1 MQSIRGAANSIT
13 RLMAESFDI
22 AQVTPYPWGAPRE
35 VNEYVESLSEGL
47 AKRGHSVLVIAASES
62 RAQVRESRR
71 LIRAAASRPA
81 VLFAPGEVRV
91 LAPMQTIATPARRG
105 GRVSLPLDASRAID
119 TLLERAPL
127 DIVHVHEPFAPS
139 ASAAALR
146 HSRALNVGSFHS
158 PTERVLSTQV
168 ARRFTELFFGRLDAR
183 LATFEMT
190 RGLISSF
197 FPGEYD
203 IVPPGVDLDRF
214 RPGARERDGVHIAFV
229 ATEERSA
236 LRLFLR
242 ALRRVPLERSW
253 RATVWSPGP
262 ADAPARL
269 AGVLRDRVR
278 LSGPRQESLESLLA
292 RADVLC
298 ATSAGIAPAAMLV
311 QKGIAA
317 GAVPLA
323 SRIPVYE
330 EMLGDGDRGLLFEVG
345 DADVLGE
352 QLVRLVSDPR
362 LREELRRRCERHR
375 SQLGWDGVIDSVENV
390 YRRVTGRRHP
400 AEGKASVRKRLANRD
415 FIFCDLHMHTDHSPD
430 CATPVDVLLETAKRR
445 GLGAIAITDHNE
457 ISGAHE
463 ARARADGIKVIVSE
477 EVKTAHE
484 GEVIGLFI
492 EEKIPRGMSLEETL
506 DAIHAQGGLAYVPHP
521 FDRLHS
527 VPDYEHLLRVVE
539 DIDILEVFNARVIAR
554 GFNEEAQ
561 RFADKY
567 RVVAGAGSDSHVTQ
581 GLGTVKIRMRDFDGA
596 EEFLESLRDADIL
609 HKRKSLIYLQS
620 LKFLQTN
627 VRPKNRPAARK

>member
-1 MQSIRGAANSIT
+1 VSSNGSRPDWPLA
-13 RLMAESFDI
+13 I
-22 AQVTPYPWGAPRE
+22 AQVTPYPWGARRE
-35 VNEYVESLSEGL
+35 VNEYVAHLSTGL
-47 AKRGHSVLVIAASES
+47 AERGHSVLVLAPSAS
-62 RAQVRESRR
+62 RAEVRESRR
-71 LIRAAASRPA
+71 LVRAASSDPASL
-81 VLFAPGEVRV
+81 VAPGEVRV
-91 LAPMQTIATPARRG
+91 LAPMQTIAAPARRG
-105 GRVSLPLDASRAID
+105 GRVSLPLDASRMID
-119 TLLERAPL
+119 TVLERAPL

-168 ARRFTELFFGRLDAR
+168 ARRFIELFFGRLDAR
-183 LATFEMT
+183 LATFEVT
-190 RGLISSF
+190 RGLIASF

-203 IVPPGVDLDRF
+203 VVPPGVDLDRI
-214 RPGARERDGVHIAFV
+214 RAGARERDGVHIVFV
-229 ATEERSA
+229 AEEERAA

-242 ALRRVPLERSW
+242 GLRRVPLELPW
-253 RATVWSPGP
+253 RATIWSPGP

-269 AGVLRDRVR
+269 AGALRDRVR
-278 LSGPRQESLESLLA
+278 LSSPRRESLESLLA

-298 ATSAGIAPAAMLV
+298 ATSAGVAPAAMLL

-323 SRIPVYE
+323 SRLPVYE
-330 EMLGDGDRGLLFEVG
+330 EMLAEGDYGLLFEAG
-345 DADVLGE
+345 DAETLAA
-352 QLVRLVSDPR
+352 QLTRLVSEPA
-362 LREELRRRCERHR
+362 LREQLRGRCEAHR
-375 SQLGWDGVIDSVENV
+375 SSLGWGQVLDTVEDV
-390 YRRVTGRRHP
+390 YRRVTARRHKSDGGP
-400 AEGKASVRKRLANRD
+400 ALRKRLSERG
-415 FIFCDLHMHTDHSPD
+415 FIFTDLHMHTDHSPD
-430 CATPVDVLLETAKRR
+430 CATPVDVLLDTAKRR

-457 ISGAHE
+457 ISGALE
-463 ARARADGIKVIVSE
+463 AEARADGIKVIVSE

-492 EEKIPRGMSLEETL
+492 REKIPRGMSLRETIE
-506 DAIHAQGGLAYVPHP
+506 AIHAQGGLAYVPHP

-527 VPDYEHLLRVVE
+527 VPDYEHLLKVVE
-539 DIDILEVFNARVIAR
+539 DIDILEVFNARVAVR

-567 RVVAGAGSDSHVTQ
+567 RVVAGAGSDSHVAQ
-581 GLGTVKIRMRDFDGA
+581 GLGTVKIRMRDFDGP

-627 VRPKNRPAARK
+627 MRPRTRPAAKR

>member
-1 MQSIRGAANSIT
+1 MNGPRPDWPLA
-13 RLMAESFDI
+13 I
-22 AQVTPYPWGAPRE
+22 AQVTPYPWGAQRE
-35 VNEYVESLSEGL
+35 VNEYVGSLSEGL
-47 AKRGHSVLVIAASES
+47 AQRGHSVLVIAASGS
-62 RAQVRESRR
+62 RTQVRESRR
-71 LIRAAASRPA
+71 LIRAATTRPGS
-81 VLFAPGEVRV
+81 LFAPGEVRV

-105 GRVSLPLDASRAID
+105 GRVSLPLDASDAID
-119 TLLERAPL
+119 TLLARAPL

-168 ARRFTELFFGRLDAR
+168 ARRFIELFFGRLDAR
-183 LATFEMT
+183 LATYDVT

-197 FPGEYD
+197 FPGDYD
-203 IVPPGVDLDRF
+203 VVPPGVDLERF
-214 RPGARERDGVHIAFV
+214 APGARERDGVHIAFV
-229 ATEERSA
+229 ATEERAA

-242 ALRRVPLERSW
+242 ALRHVPVERPW
-253 RATVWSPGP
+253 RATVWSPRS

-278 LSGPRQESLESLLA
+278 LSGPGQEALESLLS

-298 ATSAGIAPAAMLV
+298 TTSSGVAPTAMLV
-311 QKGIAA
+311 QKAIAA

-330 EMLGDGDRGLLFEVG
+330 EMLADGDRGLLFEAG
-345 DADVLGE
+345 DAAVLTE
-352 QLVRLVSDPR
+352 QLVRLVSDSR
-362 LREELRRRCERHR
+362 LREELRGRCERHR
-375 SQLGWDGVIDSVENV
+375 SQLGWDRVLDTVEDV
-390 YRRVTGRRHP
+390 YRRVIARRHP
-400 AEGKASVRKRLANRD
+400 VAGKPAVRRRLENRD

-430 CATPVDVLLETAKRR
+430 CATPVDLLLDTAKRR

-457 ISGAHE
+457 ISGALE
-463 ARARADGIKVIVSE
+463 ARQRADGIKVIVSE

-492 EEKIPRGMSLEETL
+492 EEKIPRGMSLSETI

-521 FDRLHS
+521 FDRMHS
-527 VPDYEHLLRVVE
+527 VPDYEHLLKVVE
-539 DIDILEVFNARVIAR
+539 DIDILEVFNARIIAR

-567 RVVAGAGSDSHVTQ
+567 RIVAGAGSDSHVAQ
-581 GLGTVKIRMRDFDGA
+581 GLGTVKIRMRDFDGP
-596 EEFLESLRDADIL
+596 EEFLESLRAADIL

-627 VRPKNRPAARK
+627 VRPRGRPAARR

>member
-1 MQSIRGAANSIT
+1 MSTIDASRPDWPLSIAH
-13 RLMAESFDI
+13 
-22 AQVTPYPWGAPRE
+22 VTPYPWGARRE
-35 VNEYVESLSEGL
+35 VNEYVERVAEGL
-47 AKRGHSVLVIAASES
+47 AARGHSVLVLAPSGS

-71 LIRAAASRPA
+71 VIRAASERPES
-81 VLFAPGEVRV
+81 LFTPGQARV
-91 LAPMQTIATPARRG
+91 LAPMQTIAAPARRG

-168 ARRFTELFFGRLDAR
+168 ARRFIELFFGRLDAR
-183 LATFEMT
+183 LATFEVT
-190 RGLISSF
+190 RGLISTF

-203 IVPPGVDLDRF
+203 VVPPGVDLDRF
-214 RPGARERDGVHIAFV
+214 RPGARERDGVHIVFV
-229 ATEERSA
+229 AEEERAA

-242 ALRRVPLERSW
+242 GLRRVPLELPW
-253 RATVWSPGP
+253 RATVWSPGN
-262 ADAPARL
+262 ADVPARL
-269 AGVLRDRVR
+269 AGALRDRVR
-278 LSGPRQESLESLLA
+278 LSGPRRESLESLLA

-298 ATSAGIAPAAMLV
+298 ATSAGVAPAAMLLG
-311 QKGIAA
+311 KGIAA

-330 EMLGDGDRGLLFEVG
+330 EMLAEGDYGLLFEEG
-345 DADVLGE
+345 DAETLAA
-352 QLVRLVSDPR
+352 QLTRLVSEPQ
-362 LREELRRRCERHR
+362 LREQLRARCEAHR
-375 SQLGWDGVIDSVENV
+375 ASLGWDRALDAVEAV
-390 YRRVTGRRHP
+390 YRRVVARRHP
-400 AEGKASVRKRLANRD
+400 AAGRPAVRKRLAGRE
-415 FIFCDLHMHTDHSPD
+415 FIFTDLHMHTDHSPD
-430 CATPVDVLLETAKRR
+430 CATPVDVLLDTAKRR

-457 ISGAHE
+457 ISGALE
-463 ARARADGIKVIVSE
+463 AEARADGIKVIVSE

-492 EEKIPRGMSLEETL
+492 REKIPRGMSLEETIA
-506 DAIHAQGGLAYVPHP
+506 AIHAQGGLAYVPHP
-521 FDRLHS
+521 FDRLHAI
-527 VPDYEHLLRVVE
+527 PDYEHLLKVVE
-539 DIDILEVFNARVIAR
+539 DIDILEVFNARVAVR

-567 RVVAGAGSDSHVTQ
+567 RVAAGAGSDSHVAQ
-581 GLGTVKIRMRDFDGA
+581 GLGTVKIRMRDFDGP

-627 VRPKNRPAARK
+627 VRPRARPAAPK

>member
-1 MQSIRGAANSIT
+1 MSPLDGSRPEWPLA
-13 RLMAESFDI
+13 I
-22 AQVTPYPWGAPRE
+22 AQVTPYPWGAHRE
-35 VNEYVESLSEGL
+35 VNEYVELLSHGL
-47 AKRGHSVLVIAASES
+47 AKRGHSVLVIAASGS

-71 LIRAAASRPA
+71 LIRAASSERPGS
-81 VLFAPGEVRV
+81 LFAPGEVRV

-168 ARRFTELFFGRLDAR
+168 ARRFIELFFGRLDAR
-183 LATFEMT
+183 LATFDVT
-190 RGLISSF
+190 RTLISNF
-197 FPGEYD
+197 FPGDYEV
-203 IVPPGVDLDRF
+203 VPPGVDLERF
-214 RPGARERDGVHIAFV
+214 SPGARERDGTHIVFV
-229 ATEERSA
+229 ATEERAA

-242 ALRRVPLERSW
+242 GLRRVPVERPW
-253 RATVWSPGP
+253 RATVWSPRS

-298 ATSAGIAPAAMLV
+298 AASTGVAPAAMLV
-311 QKGIAA
+311 RKGIAA

-323 SRIPVYE
+323 ARIPVYE
-330 EMLGDGDRGLLFEVG
+330 EALGDGDLGLLFEPG
-345 DADVLGE
+345 DAEVLTE
-352 QLVRLVSDPR
+352 QLTRLIADPS
-362 LREELRRRCERHR
+362 LRENLRRKCEQQRP
-375 SQLGWDGVIDSVENV
+375 QLGWDGIVDKVEDV
-390 YRRVTGRRHP
+390 YRRVTARRHP
-400 AEGKASVRKRLANRD
+400 ATGKPALRKRLANRG

-430 CATPVDVLLETAKRR
+430 CATPVDVLLDTAKRR

-463 ARARADGIKVIVSE
+463 ARERANGIKVIVSE

-492 EEKIPRGMSLEETL
+492 EEKIPRGMSLRETI

-521 FDRLHS
+521 FDRMHS
-527 VPDYEHLLRVVE
+527 VPDYEHLLKVVE
-539 DIDILEVFNARVIAR
+539 DIDVLEVFNARVIAR

-567 RVVAGAGSDSHVTQ
+567 RVVAGAGSDSHVAQ

-596 EEFLESLRDADIL
+596 EEFFESLRDADIL

-620 LKFLQTN
+620 LKFIQTN
-627 VRPKNRPAARK
+627 VRPKSRPATRP